1 MSADV
6 VARIFTEFK
15 FRSLTASSSK
25 NLLYKTIINTAF
37 GANIICS
44 ESDTDD
50 HIRWFINEDLADC
63 LYKLEQLCKNCSNQ
77 QVLGGGCEV
86 VICED
91 EEDSKGGEMA
101 GLSLSSIEILQNRQ
115 FPTFFHPRG

>member
-1 MSADV
+1 MSTDV

-44 ESDTDD
+44 ECDD
-50 HIRWFINEDLADC
+50 NDNIHWFINEDLADC

-91 EEDSKGGEMA
+91 EEDSKGGEMT
-101 GLSLSSIEILQNRQ
+101 GLSLSSIENTTKPSIS
-115 FPTFFHPRG
+115 TFFHPRG

>member
-44 ESDTDD
+44 EKTDTGEMN
-50 HIRWFINEDLADC
+50 WFINEDLADC
-63 LYKLEQLCKNCSNQ
+63 LYKLEELCKNCCNQ
-77 QVLGGGCEV
+77 PVLGSGCEV

-91 EEDSKGGEMA
+91 EE
-101 GLSLSSIEILQNRQ
+101 L
-115 FPTFFHPRG
+115 